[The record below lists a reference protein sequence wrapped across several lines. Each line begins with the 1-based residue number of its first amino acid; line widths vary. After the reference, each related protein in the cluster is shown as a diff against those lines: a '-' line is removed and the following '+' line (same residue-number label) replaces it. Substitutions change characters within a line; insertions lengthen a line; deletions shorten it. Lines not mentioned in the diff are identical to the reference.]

1 MSIHVSSSNELSDN
15 QNVYA
20 ADLNNLVRLAGDGEN
35 VFNDSQGAV
44 AFQVKGDTDA
54 GLLYVNGA
62 GDGVN
67 IGQVDTTN
75 PAVGK
80 LQVKTTDKEGMF
92 VTVDN
97 TTKSCQVLWG
107 QSTTGTRTAVVQKI
121 LGDDTS
127 TSSQYDMIQA
137 MQFDGASTY
146 SNVFKV
152 SATGDVTYDGSS
164 SSPAA
169 DFAEMFEWA
178 DGNPNTEDR
187 IGVSVILQDGKVA
200 PCPEGQEPIG
210 VVSATAGFIG
220 NNPLAWHGKFV
231 TDSLGRRT
239 GGIAFNYN
247 PDISGEADANY
258 TPRTS
263 RPEWATVGLLGR
275 IRVKAGQPTASNW
288 IKIRDI
294 DSQVSE
300 WLVR

>member
-220 NNPLAWHGKFV
+220 NNPLAWQGKFV

-239 GGIAFNYN
+239 GGIASDYN
-247 PDISGEADANY
+247 PDTAGEADANY

-300 WLVR
+300 WLVK

>member
-1 MSIHVSSSNELSDN
+1 MSITSGPQLSDG

-20 ADLNNLVRLAGDGEN
+20 ADLNNLVSQAGDGPA
-35 VFNDSQGAV
+35 VFNDSQGAH
-44 AFQVKGDTDA
+44 AFQVKGDNDA

-75 PAVGK
+75 PSVGK

-97 TTKSCQVLWG
+97 TAKSCQILWG
-107 QSTTGTRTAVVQKI
+107 QSTTGTRSAVVQKI

-127 TSSQYDMIQA
+127 TSTQYDMIQA

-152 SATGDVTYDGSS
+152 SATGDVSYDGSS

-178 DGNPNTEDR
+178 DGNPSNEDR
-187 IGVSVILQDGKVA
+187 TGTSVILQDGKIA
-200 PCPEGQEPIG
+200 PCPDGQEPIG

-220 NNPLAWHGKFV
+220 NNPLSWQGKFV

-239 GGIAFNYN
+239 GAVSSDYN
-247 PDISGEADANY
+247 ADTAGEADANY
-258 TPRTS
+258 TPRTV

-275 IRVKAGQPTASNW
+275 IRIKTGQPTASTW

-294 DSQVSE
+294 DAGVAE
-300 WLVR
+300 YLVK

>member
-1 MSIHVSSSNELSDN
+1 
-15 QNVYA
+15 
-20 ADLNNLVRLAGDGEN
+20 ADLNNLVSQAGDGPA
-35 VFNDSQGAV
+35 VFNDSQGAH
-44 AFQVKGDTDA
+44 AFQIKGDTDA
-54 GLLYVNGA
+54 GLFYVNGA

-67 IGQVDTTN
+67 IGQVDTTT
-75 PAVGK
+75 PSVGK

-97 TTKSCQVLWG
+97 TAKSCQVLWG
-107 QSTTGTRTAVVQKI
+107 QSTTGTRSAVVQKI

-127 TSSQYDMIQA
+127 TSTQYDMIQA
-137 MQFDGASTY
+137 MQYDGTNY

-152 SATGDVTYDGSS
+152 SATGDVTYDGVS

-178 DGNPNTEDR
+178 DGNPSNEDR
-187 IGVSVILQDGKVA
+187 TGTSVILQDGKVA
-200 PCPEGQEPIG
+200 PCPDNQTPIG

-220 NNPLAWHGKFV
+220 NNPIAWHGKFN
-231 TDSLGRRT
+231 TDNLGRRT
-239 GGIAFNYN
+239 GGTS
-247 PDISGEADANY
+247 PDYSAATAGEADENY
-258 TPRTS
+258 TPRTT

-300 WLVR
+300 WLVK